1 VCLHLLGSQ
10 HMYKLVAA
18 RMENQG
24 HIRVHVA
31 DSMLEPRALLDLG
44 QHAWVMHQP
53 RSAPTN

>member
-1 VCLHLLGSQ
+1 
-10 HMYKLVAA
+10 MYKLVAA

-31 DSMLEPRALLDLG
+31 DSMLEPRALLELG